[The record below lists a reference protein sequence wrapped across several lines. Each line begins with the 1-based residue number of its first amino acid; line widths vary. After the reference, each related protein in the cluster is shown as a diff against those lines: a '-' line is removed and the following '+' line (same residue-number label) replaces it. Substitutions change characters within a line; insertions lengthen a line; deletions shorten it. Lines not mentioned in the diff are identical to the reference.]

1 MTLAPEQLDPRLPQP
16 KVIKVGIFP
25 FDERNTRFM
34 AYTTWYNPQ
43 WKGCCEHEVEAV
55 NGTEAK
61 RLAIQEH
68 KERCL

>member
-1 MTLAPEQLDPRLPQP
+1 VFGDVRASGKPLY
-16 KVIKVGIFP
+16 
-25 FDERNTRFM
+25 M

-61 RLAIQEH
+61 KIAVEEH
-68 KERCL
+68 KKHCLPDPPEVNDGV